1 MSCQHGL
8 FEISFACT
16 YVWQALSQFSSVL
29 IQLYYKPEEKLVDL
43 LRVRRYIDLLAM
55 HFGQCSYMFNLKL
68 LTML

>member
-43 LRVRRYIDLLAM
+43 LRVRRYIDPACNALWPMQAI
-55 HFGQCSYMFNLKL
+55 CSL
-68 LTML
+68 LTMF